1 MEFKGD
7 LSFKTITQPGKEFD
21 LGPYE
26 QFAKWFVVWL
36 TPYGIPPFE
45 PTFDPRPILKSSP
58 GTSGKSL
65 SQTSFSVFPK
75 NARALWADPLLR
87 AAYLQF
93 TAVLGLTKWYTYA
106 EAIAVSEA
114 QSGSK
119 APTWALG
126 KLGVKEEP
134 GKMRVFA
141 MVDWLTQMVME
152 PLHLWLFSILRHLP
166 MDGTHDQ
173 DAAVRYAADL
183 VQKGHRHVFSL
194 DLSAATDRLPVS
206 VQSVLLNQLIPGIGK
221 SWETLLVGRDYS
233 YGKLRLRYAVGQPMG
248 ALSSWAMLAMTH
260 HFLVQFAAWRVGYT
274 AWFRHYAILGDDIVI
289 LDSVV
294 ARSYLL
300 VMDELGV
307 GINLGKSLISHK
319 GVFEF
324 AKRFRVPGYDCSP
337 ISLKEVSVAA
347 GSLACLTMLLEKI
360 GKLRALKVSDALA
373 FQGAGYRVLGALM
386 KPYSEMSRRSMML
399 LVFLTQP
406 GGPLSKWD
414 SWTQWLSS
422 TSFYSAL
429 PSINNRA
436 VMLRIREMLSGLLSD
451 KEVTRVVSYPEPSEQ
466 GGVDVHQVRKE
477 LPGYWAPRTKFY
489 DQYGLDGI
497 HSNTPETT
505 LAVESIVWR
514 MNELATDSYRSA
526 RSLYHG
532 LLALTRIHTAGKTKV
547 PGNVALE
554 TALKSL
560 VEADALAGAVP
571 NVAPGALFIRKED
584 QGTRIVVG
592 RWLQRFLSFRASAL
606 KPVPSSVDLTV
617 GRNKS

>member
-1 MEFKGD
+1 
-7 LSFKTITQPGKEFD
+7 
-21 LGPYE
+21 
-26 QFAKWFVVWL
+26 
-36 TPYGIPPFE
+36 
-45 PTFDPRPILKSSP
+45 
-58 GTSGKSL
+58 
-65 SQTSFSVFPK
+65 
-75 NARALWADPLLR
+75 
-87 AAYLQF
+87 
-93 TAVLGLTKWYTYA
+93 
-106 EAIAVSEA
+106 
-114 QSGSK
+114 
-119 APTWALG
+119 
-126 KLGVKEEP
+126 
-134 GKMRVFA
+134 
-141 MVDWLTQMVME
+141 
-152 PLHLWLFSILRHLP
+152 
-166 MDGTHDQ
+166 
-173 DAAVRYAADL
+173 
-183 VQKGHRHVFSL
+183 
-194 DLSAATDRLPVS
+194 
-206 VQSVLLNQLIPGIGK
+206 
-221 SWETLLVGRDYS
+221 
-233 YGKLRLRYAVGQPMG
+233 MG

-554 TALKSL
+554 TALKNL
-560 VEADALAGAVP
+560 VKADALAGAVP
-571 NVAPGALFIRKED
+571 NVGPGVLFVRKED